1 MTHPGLPWEW
11 AYLVW
16 TVMGLLYFWMI
27 IRPSVQ
33 PTPTGHL
40 AIARMPVLGSLI
52 RYTSVRPAFLVV
64 TKLIFVTIFL
74 VIIAAGLYGTPFPE
88 RNAATILTWNLWWTG
103 LVLLVVLTG
112 SAWCSICPW
121 NTLANWLVKRKLWR
135 RAGSNSSLN
144 LRLPKSLRTVWPAL
158 FLLIAL
164 TWLELG
170 AGVTTDP
177 FATAI
182 LALMMVVLATASLA
196 IFERNGFCNY
206 FCPVGRTVGFY
217 AQLAPIELRPIDP
230 GICARCTTL
239 ECYNG
244 SSDVDPCPTRL
255 VMGRLKQ
262 NTYCTSCGNCARSCH
277 DQNVAWRLRSPSAEA
292 IQDARPHWDEAWFI
306 IALLALTGFHGL
318 TMLSDWQAA
327 LVEVAR
333 ALGTGEHLL
342 VSFTGSLIAA
352 LALPA
357 LVYGIFVWFVWR
369 IGPAKENYR
378 TLFCRFAFVA
388 LPLAFAYHLAHN
400 LNHLLREGS
409 GLWTVLQNPLGIG
422 TLPASMAEKHM
433 RMMEMIVSPG
443 TLHAIQALLLITGVV
458 VANRV
463 IQRRSY
469 SLATDSPWQRRAMV
483 MQISAFSFLVT
494 AFHLW
499 LLMQPMAMRL

>member
-1 MTHPGLPWEW
+1 
-11 AYLVW
+11 
-16 TVMGLLYFWMI
+16 
-27 IRPSVQ
+27 
-33 PTPTGHL
+33 
-40 AIARMPVLGSLI
+40 
-52 RYTSVRPAFLVV
+52 
-64 TKLIFVTIFL
+64 
-74 VIIAAGLYGTPFPE
+74 
-88 RNAATILTWNLWWTG
+88 
-103 LVLLVVLTG
+103 
-112 SAWCSICPW
+112 
-121 NTLANWLVKRKLWR
+121 
-135 RAGSNSSLN
+135 
-144 LRLPKSLRTVWPAL
+144 
-158 FLLIAL
+158 
-164 TWLELG
+164 
-170 AGVTTDP
+170 
-177 FATAI
+177 
-182 LALMMVVLATASLA
+182 
-196 IFERNGFCNY
+196 
-206 FCPVGRTVGFY
+206 
-217 AQLAPIELRPIDP
+217 
-230 GICARCTTL
+230 
-239 ECYNG
+239 
-244 SSDVDPCPTRL
+244 
-255 VMGRLKQ
+255 
-262 NTYCTSCGNCARSCH
+262 
-277 DQNVAWRLRSPSAEA
+277 
-292 IQDARPHWDEAWFI
+292 
-306 IALLALTGFHGL
+306 
-318 TMLSDWQAA
+318 MLSDWQAA